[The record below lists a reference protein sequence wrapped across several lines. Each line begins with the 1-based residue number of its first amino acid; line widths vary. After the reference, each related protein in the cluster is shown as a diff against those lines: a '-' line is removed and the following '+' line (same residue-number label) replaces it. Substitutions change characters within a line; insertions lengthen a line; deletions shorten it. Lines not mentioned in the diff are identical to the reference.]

1 MSSASERIASFA
13 VSLTADDLSADVVWA
28 AKLHALDTLG
38 CGIAAAALGEA
49 AYAAASA
56 LEVAGQGSATAIG
69 ILEPIAPSDAAFV
82 NGTLCHA
89 LDFDDTH
96 PHSIVHVSASV
107 VPAAL
112 AAAQAHEASGAD
124 VVVALVAGSETSI
137 RLGMAAGG
145 AFHARG
151 LHPTGVCGVFGAT
164 VAAARLRGLDARQTA
179 NALGL
184 AGSMAS
190 GLLEFLADG
199 SETKRLHPGFAAQA
213 GLAAAR
219 LAAHGATGPATVLE
233 GRFGLFNAYLHGV
246 DADVAGQVADL
257 GERWETP
264 RIAFK
269 PYPACHYVHA
279 PVDALAQLVAEHGLG
294 VDDVERLVAFSDAT
308 GESLVLH
315 PLADKIRP
323 RTVYDA
329 KFSLPY
335 CLAALLV
342 HGRLDV
348 TSFTR
353 AAIADPEVLDVARR
367 VDYEVKEY
375 SPAPDAF
382 SGGVRV
388 QTRDGRTLEAELR
401 HQRGGSENPLTVDD
415 VVEKYRAN
423 ALLGLEERDVSTLES
438 AVLALEGTP
447 DLSVAQLLARVR
459 SRSLTHERYAA
470 KENR

>member
-1 MSSASERIASFA
+1 MPTAAERIAAFA
-13 VSLTADDLSADVVWA
+13 VSLRAGDVPAEVVEA

-38 CGIAAAALGEA
+38 CGIAAHALGEA
-49 AYAAASA
+49 PYAAASA
-56 LEVAGQGSATAIG
+56 LEVAGRGPATAIG
-69 ILEPIAPSDAAFV
+69 VAEPLAPPDAAFV

-96 PHSIVHVSASV
+96 PHSIVHVSAGV

-124 VVVALVAGSETSI
+124 LVAALVAGSETSI

-164 VAAARLRGLDARQTA
+164 VAAARLRGLGAAQTA
-179 NALGL
+179 NALGI

-219 LAAHGATGPATVLE
+219 LAAHGATGPATVFE
-233 GRFGLFNAYLHGV
+233 GRFGLFNAYLNGA
-246 DADVAGQVADL
+246 DADVEGQVADL

-294 VDDVERLVAFSDAT
+294 AEDVERLVAVSDAT

-315 PLADKIRP
+315 PLADKLRP

-348 TSFTR
+348 TSFTPE
-353 AAIADPEVLDVARR
+353 AIAEPDVLDVAAR

-375 SPAPDAF
+375 APAPDAF

-388 QTRDGRTLEAELR
+388 ETRDGRTLEAELR
-401 HQRGGSENPLTVDD
+401 HQRGGSENPMAFED

-423 ALLGLEERDVSTLES
+423 AALGLDEPDASELETT
-438 AVLALEGTP
+438 VLALEHAP
-447 DLSVAQLLARVR
+447 DVSMLQLLSRVR
-459 SRSLTHERYAA
+459 RRSFTPA
-470 KENR
+470 

>member
-1 MSSASERIASFA
+1 MTTVAERIARFA
-13 VSLTADDLSADVVWA
+13 ASLEIGDLPAGVVEA

-38 CGIAAAALGEA
+38 CGIAAQALGEA
-49 AYAAASA
+49 PYAAASA
-56 LEVAGQGSATAIG
+56 LEIASRGPATAIG
-69 ILEPIAPSDAAFV
+69 VAEPLAPPDAAFV

-112 AAAQAHEASGAD
+112 AAAQAAGSSGAD
-124 VVVALVAGSETSI
+124 VVAALVAGNETSI

-164 VAAARLRGLDARQTA
+164 VAAARLRGLDADGTA
-179 NALGL
+179 NALGI
-184 AGSMAS
+184 AGSMAA
-190 GLLEFLADG
+190 GLMEFLADG

-219 LAAHGATGPATVLE
+219 LAAHGATGPSSVFE
-233 GRFGLFNAYLHGV
+233 GRFGVYNAYLHGV
-246 DADVAGQVADL
+246 DPDLDGQLADL

-279 PVDALAQLVAEHGLG
+279 PVDAFASLIEEHGLG
-294 VDDVERLVAFSDAT
+294 ADDVERLVAVSDAT

-315 PLADKIRP
+315 PLEDKLRP

-335 CLAALLV
+335 CLAARLV

-348 TSFTR
+348 TSFTPE
-353 AAIADPEVLDVARR
+353 AIADPRVLAAAAR
-367 VDYEVKEY
+367 VGYEVKEY
-375 SPAPDAF
+375 APAPDAF

-388 QTRDGRTLEAELR
+388 ETRDGRTLEAELR
-401 HQRGGSENPLTVDD
+401 HQRGGSENPMSVDD
-415 VVEKYRAN
+415 VVGKYRAN
-423 ALLGLEERDVSTLES
+423 ASLGLDDADVAALET
-438 AVLALEGTP
+438 AVLSLDREP
-447 DLSVAQLLARVR
+447 DLSAAAILGRVR
-459 SRSLTHERYAA
+459 
-470 KENR
+470 

>member
-1 MSSASERIASFA
+1 MQTAAERIASFA
-13 VSLTADDLSADVVWA
+13 VSLRADELPEDVVHA

-49 AYAAASA
+49 RYAAAAA
-56 LEVAGQGSATAIG
+56 LEAAGHGPATAIG
-69 ILEPIAPSDAAFV
+69 LAEPLSPSDAAFV

-112 AAAQAHEASGAD
+112 AAAQAHGASGEE
-124 VVVALVAGSETSI
+124 VVAALVAGSETSI

-164 VAAARLRGLDARQTA
+164 VTAARLRGLDAGQTA

-199 SETKRLHPGFAAQA
+199 SETKRLHPGLAAQA

-219 LAAHGATGPATVLE
+219 LAAHGATGPGTVFE
-233 GRFGLFNAYLHGV
+233 GRFGLYNAYLHGV
-246 DADVAGQVADL
+246 DADLAGQVADL
-257 GERWETP
+257 GKRWETS

-279 PVDALAQLVAEHGLG
+279 PVDALAALIREHGLG
-294 VDDVERLVAFSDAT
+294 ASDVERMVAVSDVT

-315 PLADKIRP
+315 PLEEKLRP

-335 CLAALLV
+335 CLGALLV

-348 TSFTR
+348 TSFTPE
-353 AAIADPEVLDVARR
+353 AIVDPEVLELAAR
-367 VDYEVKEY
+367 VTYEVKEY
-375 SPAPDAF
+375 APAPDAF

-388 QTRDGRTLEAELR
+388 YTREGRTLETELR
-401 HQRGGSENPLTVDD
+401 HQRGGSENPMTDDD
-415 VVEKYRAN
+415 VIGKYRAN
-423 ALLGLEERDVSTLES
+423 ALLGLGEEDVGRIEEAVLSLENERDVSFAE
-438 AVLALEGTP
+438 
-447 DLSVAQLLARVR
+447 LLAGR
-459 SRSLTHERYAA
+459 SVP
-470 KENR
+470 

>member
-1 MSSASERIASFA
+1 MSTVAERLARFA
-13 VSLTADDLSADVVWA
+13 VALRVEDIPGDVVRA
-28 AKLHALDTLG
+28 AKLHALDTIG

-49 AYAAASA
+49 PYAAASA
-56 LEVAGQGSATAIG
+56 LEVAGRGPATAIG
-69 ILEPIAPSDAAFV
+69 VPESLPPSDAAFV

-112 AAAQAHEASGAD
+112 AAAEAAGASGAD
-124 VVVALVAGSETSI
+124 VVAALVAGNETSI

-164 VAAARLRGLDARQTA
+164 AAAARLRGLDAEATLH
-179 NALGL
+179 ALGV

-190 GLLEFLADG
+190 GLLEFLSDG
-199 SETKRLHPGFAAQA
+199 AETKRLHPGWAAQA
-213 GLAAAR
+213 GLTAAR
-219 LAAHGATGPATVLE
+219 LAAHGATGPATVFE
-233 GRFGLFNAYLHGV
+233 GRFGLYAAYLHGV
-246 DADVAGQVADL
+246 EADLDGQFEDL

-264 RIAFK
+264 AIAFK

-279 PVDALAQLVAEHGLG
+279 PVDALAQILDETPLAPRD
-294 VDDVERLVAFSDAT
+294 VDRLVAFTDTT

-315 PLADKIRP
+315 PLEDKVRP

-348 TSFTR
+348 SSFTEE
-353 AAIADPEVLDVARR
+353 AIADPSVLEVAER
-367 VDYEVKEY
+367 VRYEVKRY
-375 SPAPDAF
+375 APAPDAF
-382 SGGVRV
+382 AGGVRV
-388 QTRDGRTLEAELR
+388 ATVDGRTFEAELR
-401 HQRGGSENPLTVDD
+401 HQRGGTENPMDVDD
-415 VVEKYRAN
+415 VLAKYRAN
-423 ALLGLEERDVSTLES
+423 AGLGLGGDEVSRLES
-438 AVLALEGTP
+438 AVLDLEDQADAEFAG
-447 DLSVAQLLARVR
+447 VLAHVEPRHAELGV
-459 SRSLTHERYAA
+459 T
-470 KENR
+470 

>member
-1 MSSASERIASFA
+1 MAAAETIARFA
-13 VSLTADDLSADVVWA
+13 VSLEAGDLPAEVVEA

-38 CGIAAAALGEA
+38 CGIAAHALGEA
-49 AYAAASA
+49 SYAAAST
-56 LEVAGQGSATAIG
+56 LEVAGRGPATAIG
-69 ILEPIAPSDAAFV
+69 VAEPLSPPDAAFV

-96 PHSIVHVSASV
+96 PHSVVHVSASV

-112 AAAQAHEASGAD
+112 AAAQAHGASAAD
-124 VVVALVAGSETSI
+124 VVAALVAGSETSI

-151 LHPTGVCGVFGAT
+151 LHPTCVCGVFGVT
-164 VAAARLRGLDARQTA
+164 VAAARLRGLDAEQTA
-179 NALGL
+179 NAIGI
-184 AGSMAS
+184 AGSVAS

-246 DADVAGQVADL
+246 DADIAGQLADL

-279 PVDALAQLVAEHGLG
+279 PVDALAQLVGEHGLEA
-294 VDDVERLVAFSDAT
+294 DAVEQLIAVSDAT
-308 GESLVLH
+308 GESLVLR
-315 PLADKIRP
+315 PLEDKLRP

-348 TSFTR
+348 TSFTPE
-353 AAIADPEVLDVARR
+353 AIADPDVLAVAKR
-367 VDYEVKEY
+367 VRYEVKEY
-375 SPAPDAF
+375 APTPDAF

-388 QTRDGRTLEAELR
+388 RTRDGRTLEAELR
-401 HQRGGSENPLTVDD
+401 HQRGGSANPMSVDD
-415 VVEKYRAN
+415 VVDKYRAN
-423 ALLGLEERDVSTLES
+423 ARLGLDEADVLRLETLVRSLDS
-438 AVLALEGTP
+438 AP
-447 DLSVAQLLARVR
+447 DLSEASLLARVR
-459 SRSLTHERYAA
+459 TRSLAHA
-470 KENR
+470 